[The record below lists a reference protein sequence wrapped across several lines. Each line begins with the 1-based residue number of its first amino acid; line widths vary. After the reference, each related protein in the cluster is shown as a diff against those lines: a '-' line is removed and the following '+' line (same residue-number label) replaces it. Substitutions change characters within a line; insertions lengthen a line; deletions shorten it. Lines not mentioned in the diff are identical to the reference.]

1 MSKKAKMNVTDQLKI
16 IEQILEI
23 LPPPKKKGKTVLTL
37 KIKPDK

>member
-16 IEQILEI
+16 IEQILKI
-23 LPPPKKKGKTVLTL
+23 LPPPKKGKTVLSL